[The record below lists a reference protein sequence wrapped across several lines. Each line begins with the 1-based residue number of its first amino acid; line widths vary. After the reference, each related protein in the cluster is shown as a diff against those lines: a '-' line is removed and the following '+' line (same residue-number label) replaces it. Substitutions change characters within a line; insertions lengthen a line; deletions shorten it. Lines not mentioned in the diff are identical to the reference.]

1 CDNHPYLL
9 QLVCKK
15 YQETGDLKDATELVA
30 TDQMVS
36 YFFSIDFEML
46 SPQDREV
53 LRIIADSSSSSSD
66 SLQSQLAMEPGELTG
81 LLNRLEQLGYLRRN
95 EDRRVELVNY
105 FFRRGSGPQ
114 PASGL
119 PRSVGRGSEEPSVS
133 STRPSEPS
141 TQSME
146 PTVELFDGRYRLTEE
161 IGRGATGV
169 VWKAYD
175 ELARETIAIKILKSE
190 FSSNENILERFRQEI
205 LLPRDT

>member
-95 EDRRVELVNY
+95 EDRRFELVNY
-105 FFRRGSGPQ
+105 FFKRWFRAQ
-114 PASGL
+114 PASGA
-119 PRSVGRGSEEPSVS
+119 PRSVGRGSDETPVS
-133 STRPSEPS
+133 SSRPSEPS
-141 TQSME
+141 A
-146 PTVELFDGRYRLTEE
+146 P
-161 IGRGATGV
+161 
-169 VWKAYD
+169 
-175 ELARETIAIKILKSE
+175 
-190 FSSNENILERFRQEI
+190 SSG
-205 LLPRDT
+205 P